1 MAFTD
6 KTPASWLGA
15 GYNTQS
21 GKIEL
26 NTNDAPFDKLLAEL
40 TDAEADETSGDI
52 GKLLFGVIDGLFTK
66 INEKNASLDPA
77 DRPTRFTFNRGTSL
91 NDATGLITRN
101 YSISITLATS
111 GLEVAPEP

>member
-15 GYNTQS
+15 GYNAQS

-26 NTNDAPFDKLLAEL
+26 NTNDASSNKLLTEL
-40 TDAEADETSGDI
+40 TDAEADEASGDI
-52 GKLLFGVIDGLFTK
+52 GKLLFGLIDGLYTK
-66 INEKNASLDPA
+66 INEKNNSLAQA
-77 DRPTRFTFNRGTSL
+77 DRPTRFTFTRGTVI
-91 NDATGLITRN
+91 NDATSLVTRN
-101 YSISITLATS
+101 YAISITLATS

>member
-26 NTNDAPFDKLLAEL
+26 NTNDASSDKLLPEL
-40 TDAEADETSGDI
+40 TDAEADESSGDI
-52 GKLLFGVIDGLFTK
+52 GKLLFGLFDGIYSK
-66 INEKNASLDPA
+66 VSEKNNSLPQA
-77 DRPTRFTFNRGTSL
+77 DRPTRFTFTRGTVI
-91 NDATGLITRN
+91 NDATGLVTKN
-101 YSISITLATS
+101 YSFSVTLATS